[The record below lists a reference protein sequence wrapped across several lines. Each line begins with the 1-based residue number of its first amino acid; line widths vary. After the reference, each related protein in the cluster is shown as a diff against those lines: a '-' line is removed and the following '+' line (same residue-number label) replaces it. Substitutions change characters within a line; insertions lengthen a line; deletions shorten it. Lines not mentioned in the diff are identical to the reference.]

1 MLDSGRESMGRDVN
15 HERLSALDATFLGI
29 EDRCSHM
36 HIGSVGVFEAPD
48 GGEGRGL
55 DIDVIHRL
63 VSTIL
68 DAFPR
73 YRQRIETMPFL
84 QHPVWVDDASF
95 NLHYHLRHTRLPLP
109 GDERQLKRLA
119 GRLVSQQLDRGKP
132 LWESWFV
139 EGLEGNRFAI
149 VSKVHHCMVDGIGGV
164 EMTTATLRAE
174 PGRDPR
180 LAERPPPFVPRPTP
194 SPRELLRAE
203 LQHRVRSA
211 LRFVGAQARGLA
223 APVRST
229 RTFLGMIEGLAEG
242 IATAVRPAS
251 PTPFGVDI
259 GPHRRF
265 DWTSMDLADVKAVKN
280 RLGGTINDVVLAVVA
295 GAMRRY
301 LGARG
306 VAVDRL
312 EFRAMVPVNLRAG
325 STGAGNRVASLV
337 VRLPLDEADGR
348 RRFLRVR
355 HEMDAAKHSHQLDV
369 ARALEDITDWTFTT
383 LVTQTAR
390 LAAVSQPF
398 NVVVTNVP
406 GPQFPLYFLGSRL
419 LAAYPLVPIFRR
431 QAVGIALFSYDGRLF
446 WGFNADWDA
455 VPDLHALVEAIDA
468 ELGVLLAAASPAG
481 HEVTRASGS
490 AGRT

>member
-1 MLDSGRESMGRDVN
+1 MARDAH

-29 EDRCSHM
+29 EDRCCHM
-36 HIGSVGVFEAPD
+36 HIGSVGVFEAPAGRP
-48 GGEGRGL
+48 GGGL
-55 DIDVIHRL
+55 DIEGIHRL
-63 VSTIL
+63 VSTVL

-73 YRQRIETMPFL
+73 YRQRLETISL
-84 QHPVWVDDASF
+84 LKHPVWVDDASF

-109 GDERQLKRLA
+109 GDDRQLKRLA
-119 GRLVSQQLDRGKP
+119 GRLMSQQLDRGKP

-139 EGLEGNRFAI
+139 EGLDGNRFAV
-149 VSKVHHCMVDGIGGV
+149 VSKVHHCMVDGVGGV
-164 EMTTATLRAE
+164 EMTTATLRAD

-180 LAERPPPFVPRPTP
+180 LAESPSPFVPRPAP
-194 SPRELLRAE
+194 SPGRLLRAE
-203 LQHRVRSA
+203 LQHRLRGA
-211 LRFVGAQARGLA
+211 LGFVGAAASGLV
-223 APVRST
+223 APVRSA
-229 RTFLGMIEGLAEG
+229 RTLLGIIEGVGEG
-242 IATAVRPAS
+242 IATAIRPAS
-251 PTPFGVDI
+251 PTPLGVDI

-280 RLGGTINDVVLAVVA
+280 RLGGTINDVVLAIVA

-325 STGAGNRVASLV
+325 YDGAGNRVGTV
-337 VRLPLDEADGR
+337 VARLPIDEADAR

-355 HEMDAAKHSHQLDV
+355 HEMETVKHSHQLDV

-383 LVTQTAR
+383 LISQTAR

-468 ELGVLLAAASPAG
+468 ELRSLLAAAGAREQPAG
-481 HEVTRASGS
+481 A
-490 AGRT
+490 RTAAL